1 MCFLFVM
8 ALLFWC
14 GRHRWRTIPGDGP
27 TPMTW
32 HRHDDWPQHVARW
45 GRRMAREARRHA
57 ERVQREADRHHCG
70 PAWPFDPSAWAHTKP
85 ARTKPEAPEE
95 QALRRARRRVAALTG
110 FYIHLACYVGVIGL
124 LFVINVLTSPLH
136 PWFLWPAF
144 GWGIG
149 IFFHFMG
156 VFGSRWVRER
166 FFDPALQRELHRE
179 RVTLQS
185 EKQASIDEL
194 SSSIAHEIRN
204 PIAAAKSL
212 VQQMGEDPT
221 SVENIEYAK
230 VALAE
235 LDRVEHRVSHLLK
248 FAKEE
253 DYRFG
258 LVNIATVVD
267 SALTQLKAKLDAA
280 KVQVA
285 RNYIGGPTV
294 NADAEKL
301 RGVFVNVLDN
311 AIDSLGAVPENRR
324 IDLFIENGDRGAL
337 VRVRDNGCG
346 IPAEKLDR
354 IFNPF
359 FTTKETGTGLGMAIA
374 KKIVEAH
381 EGSLTVASKQGVG
394 SEFMITLPVPRANA

>member
-1 MCFLFVM
+1 
-8 ALLFWC
+8 
-14 GRHRWRTIPGDGP
+14 
-27 TPMTW
+27 MTW

-57 ERVQREADRHHCG
+57 ERVQREADRHGCG
-70 PAWPFDPSAWAHTKP
+70 PAWPFDPAAWAHTKP
-85 ARTKPEAPEE
+85 ARVKPLTPEE
-95 QALRRARRRVAALTG
+95 EALRRARRRVAALTG
-110 FYIHLACYVGVIGL
+110 FYIHFACYVGVIGL
-124 LFVINVLTSPLH
+124 LFIINMLTSPLK

-156 VFGSRWVRER
+156 VFGSRWVKER
-166 FFDPALQRELHRE
+166 FFDPAMERELHRE
-179 RVTLQS
+179 RATFQT

-230 VALAE
+230 VALSE

-258 LVNIATVVD
+258 LVNVATVVD

-311 AIDSLGAVPENRR
+311 AIDALAKVPEGRR

-381 EGSLTVASKQGVG
+381 TGTIDARSAVG
-394 SEFMITLPVPRANA
+394 RGTEFQVTLPLPAA